1 MFATP
6 ADPKQAVASSDKRL
20 AVTEALANAYGY
32 LGPRPVEPPSP
43 RIVSPRSVST
53 QGPTTQ
59 LQEDDATASPK
70 RNVTLLPAVSKF
82 FADPSPARDY
92 GWFDQQRIEAQNEY
106 ERATSLGRLQAH
118 ASRQNIKS
126 ERRPRP
132 PPAPLPDLDDA
143 PRVLAQ
149 QQRAAIKAEGERLAS
164 LLHKVPRARAEQHLS
179 SRQLPVGFKHFTT
192 SRGRSRGTMRVHRN
206 LLLPLDCDFQPDHK
220 KPVADWST
228 STLEHRAPLLV
239 PREWKLAQ
247 EVEAA
252 RQQQQQP
259 VFFNDG
265 EKLKLSPPKKRQGSL
280 RSIKSTPALPFAHT
294 SVRTGTAPL
303 PAPAPSS
310 AWLSEA

>member
-143 PRVLAQ
+143 PRVLA
-149 QQRAAIKAEGERLAS
+149 RPTER
-164 LLHKVPRARAEQHLS
+164 
-179 SRQLPVGFKHFTT
+179 
-192 SRGRSRGTMRVHRN
+192 
-206 LLLPLDCDFQPDHK
+206 
-220 KPVADWST
+220 
-228 STLEHRAPLLV
+228 
-239 PREWKLAQ
+239 
-247 EVEAA
+247 
-252 RQQQQQP
+252 
-259 VFFNDG
+259 
-265 EKLKLSPPKKRQGSL
+265 SL
-280 RSIKSTPALPFAHT
+280 RPSH
-294 SVRTGTAPL
+294 SVDLDR
-303 PAPAPSS
+303 
-310 AWLSEA
+310 